1 MGRTSE
7 RLTPRARAK
16 RDQVLSAARELFLE
30 RGFSGASTDAIA
42 RRAGVSKETLYRHF
56 RNKESLLA
64 DCLRSLVL
72 DLTMDE
78 LLVAGGSRPIESH
91 HQLRVALLE
100 LADGLLDRLM
110 KPEYLGLMRVVINE
124 SPRLPQLGDVYRS
137 AVPETAIRS
146 FIRILRRAEEGGVA
160 RVSDPDA
167 AARMFIGPLLSYVL
181 SSGLI
186 VGDGPILRPTTDRI
200 EAIVDLYLRAITTP

>member
-7 RLTPRARAK
+7 RLTPRSRAK
-16 RDQVLSAARELFLE
+16 RDQVLAAARDLFLE
-30 RGFSGASTDAIA
+30 RGFSGASMDAIA
-42 RRAGVSKETLYRHF
+42 RTAGVSKETLYRHF

-72 DLTMDE
+72 DLAMDDV
-78 LLVAGGSRPIESH
+78 LVAGGSRPVESH
-91 HQLRVALLE
+91 HQLRATLVE
-100 LADGLLDRLM
+100 LADGLVDRLM

-160 RVSDPDA
+160 RVSDHDA

-181 SSGLI
+181 SDGLI
-186 VGDGPILRPTTDRI
+186 VGDGPIHRPTTDRI
-200 EAIVDLYLRAITTP
+200 EAIVDLYLRAITP